1 VASKKVTQKEKLYY
15 QVKKSADLTSLAKI
29 KGTDFELTHSLES
42 FLKSFATIGL
52 QASELSH
59 AIEVVKMM
67 RREHASIYL
76 SFTSNMVS
84 CGVRDIITYL
94 VKHKHVQVLCTA
106 AGGVEEDVIK
116 SFSPMRLGTFDI
128 SGKTLFDE
136 GVARIGNIYA
146 TNEQYS
152 FLELFMRNVFDAL
165 LIEQHK
171 TKKPSTPSDIARK
184 IGELL
189 QKSDEAKYE
198 QSYLYWAYKH
208 NISVYCPGIVDGA
221 IGDHLYFYKKT
232 HPEFILDVTK
242 DHENIIDYTLQ
253 QEKTGAIV
261 LGGGIAKHY
270 VLNANIFK
278 EGFDYSVFLSTAQGF
293 DGSDSGGN
301 PQEAISWAKV
311 KVHSPAIKVY
321 CDASISF
328 PLLVA
333 GAFIS
338 KN

>member
-1 VASKKVTQKEKLYY
+1 MAAKKKDSLYY
-15 QVKKSADLTSLAKI
+15 HVKKSADLSGLAKI
-29 KGTDFELTHSLES
+29 QGVNFELTHSLSS
-42 FLKSFATIGL
+42 FLKSFATTGL

-67 RREHASIYL
+67 RREKATIYL
-76 SFTSNMVS
+76 SFTSNMIS
-84 CGVRDIITYL
+84 SGVRDIITYL
-94 VKHKHVQVLCTA
+94 VKHQHVHVLTTA

-116 SFSPMRLGTFDI
+116 SFTPFRLGRFDI
-128 SGKTLFDE
+128 AGSTLFDE

-152 FLELFMRNVFDAL
+152 FLELFMRHVFDAL
-165 LIEQHK
+165 LLDQHK

-189 QKSDEAKYE
+189 GQSDEAKYE

-208 NISVYCPGIVDGA
+208 NVSVFCPGIVDGA
-221 IGDHLYFYKKT
+221 IGDHLYFYRKK
-232 HPEFILDVTK
+232 HPEFNLDVSI
-242 DHENIIDYTLQ
+242 DHEKIIDFTLQ

-270 VLNANIFK
+270 ILNANIFK
-278 EGFDYSVFLSTAQGF
+278 EGFEYSVFLSTAQGS

-311 KVHSPAIKVY
+311 KVHSPSVKVY

-333 GAFIS
+333 GAFFS
-338 KN
+338 